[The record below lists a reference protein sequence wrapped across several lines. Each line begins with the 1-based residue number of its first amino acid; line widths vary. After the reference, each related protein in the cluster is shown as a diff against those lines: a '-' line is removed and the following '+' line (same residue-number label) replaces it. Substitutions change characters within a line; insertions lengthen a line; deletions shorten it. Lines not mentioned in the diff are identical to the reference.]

1 VSALLR
7 RMLSVAVA
15 VVIALITAGTNSLI
29 AAGTASAATTPTAF
43 SGTFSSCC
51 VVLVS
56 FRQADGN
63 TFESVTDSVTFAGD
77 LAGSSAEQINIVI
90 HSDGS
95 IEFQGSDV
103 CACTVAGRSG
113 TIVMPFSGNGAPNG
127 STIGHISIGDGTGGL
142 ANLHGRA
149 TFLSSNGGT
158 SGTVSGVY
166 HFDP

>member
-1 VSALLR
+1 MIRRLLVALPLAALL
-7 RMLSVAVA
+7 
-15 VVIALITAGTNSLI
+15 AGAMTTGV

-43 SGTFSSCC
+43 SATFSSCC

-63 TFESVTDSVTFAGD
+63 TFLSVTDSVTFAGD

-95 IEFQGSDV
+95 IEFHGSDV

-113 TIVMPFSGNGAPNG
+113 TIVTPFSGNGAPNG
-127 STIGHISIGDGTGGL
+127 STIGYVSIGDGTGGL
-142 ANLHGRA
+142 ANLHGTA
-149 TFLSSNGGT
+149 TFRSSNGGT
-158 SGTVSGVY
+158 SGTFSGVY
-166 HFDP
+166 RFDP